1 MRAHT
6 SSNRSG
12 RSDASFHS
20 SDHTTNDYNTSE
32 YDRPVADNPTFG
44 NEPKNK
50 D

>member
-1 MRAHT
+1 MTPTGPST
-6 SSNRSG
+6 SDVR
-12 RSDASFHS
+12 HPPTY
-20 SDHTTNDYNTSE
+20 DHLRT